1 MNKTIRLL
9 LTISLVLLAAGGLCY
24 YYGHQQNLLNPVDT
38 NALQVSA
45 GDKWLFA
52 GGAMMLLAGSL
63 GLGVIKFW
71 IQERRE
77 RRLPA

>member
-1 MNKTIRLL
+1 
-9 LTISLVLLAAGGLCY
+9 VLLAVGGLSY
-24 YYGHQQNLLNPVDT
+24 YYGHQQNLLSPVDT
-38 NALQVSA
+38 NLEAPLQVSV

-77 RRLPA
+77 RRQPA

>member
-1 MNKTIRLL
+1 LNKTIRLL
-9 LTISLVLLAAGGLCY
+9 LTISLLLLAAGGLCY

-52 GGAMMLLAGSL
+52 GAAGIAVASL
-63 GLGVIKFW
+63 FSIGMSLVPG
-71 IQERRE
+71 
-77 RRLPA
+77 PH